1 MIGSSV
7 KKSSVSEALAIPS
20 AGELHLW
27 LCHRDIAADTNEL
40 LRRVLSRYTG
50 VDPGQLSMR
59 RGPQGKPALAWP
71 GPAEPGRA
79 EPGLPLDFN
88 ISDSGDWLAL
98 VLSDGTAVGIDLEY
112 CAARRDVLK
121 LARRFFRV
129 AELADL
135 EACGGAE
142 RSSRFYDYWTLKEAC
157 IKATGGSLGHELE
170 ATGFTVRYPA
180 VAAGRAAPGCIVP
193 LAPTTTVPAWYCL
206 AQPLA
211 DYRLA
216 VCGLAPRDF
225 SSGLRCFELRAGTV
239 AIERPLALRA
249 VSMVSE
255 LMPEACHL

>member
-1 MIGSSV
+1 MIGSSA
-7 KKSSVSEALAIPS
+7 KKSSVSEALATPS

-40 LRRVLSRYTG
+40 LRRVLLRYAG
-50 VDPGQLSMR
+50 VGPGQLSLR

-71 GPAEPGRA
+71 G
-79 EPGLPLDFN
+79 LPLDFN
-88 ISDSGDWLAL
+88 ISDSGHWLAL

-112 CAARRDVLK
+112 CAAGRDVLK
-121 LARRFFRV
+121 LARRFFCA

-135 EACGGAE
+135 EACSGAE

-157 IKATGGSLGHELE
+157 IKATGGSLGRELE

-193 LAPTTTVPAWYCL
+193 LAPATTGPAWYCL

-225 SSGLRCFELRAGTV
+225 GPGLRCFELGAGTV

-249 VSMVSE
+249 VSMVPE
-255 LMPEACHL
+255 LMPEACHP

>member
-1 MIGSSV
+1 VIGSSV

-40 LRRVLSRYTG
+40 LRRVLLRYAG
-50 VDPGQLSMR
+50 VDPGQLSLR
-59 RGPQGKPALAWP
+59 RGPQGKPAL
-71 GPAEPGRA
+71 A

-112 CAARRDVLK
+112 CAAGRDVLK
-121 LARRFFRV
+121 LAKRFFCA

-135 EACGGAE
+135 DACSGAE

-157 IKATGGSLGHELE
+157 IKATGGSLGLELE

-180 VAAGRAAPGCIVP
+180 IGAGCAAPGCIVP
-193 LAPTTTVPAWYCL
+193 LGPATTVPAWYCL

-225 SSGLRCFELRAGTV
+225 GRGLRCFELRAGAG

-249 VSMVSE
+249 VSMVPE